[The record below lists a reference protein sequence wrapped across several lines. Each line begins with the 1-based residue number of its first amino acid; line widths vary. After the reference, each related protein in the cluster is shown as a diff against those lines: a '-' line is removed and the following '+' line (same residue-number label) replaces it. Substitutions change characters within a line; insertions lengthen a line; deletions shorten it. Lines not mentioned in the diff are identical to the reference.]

1 MIGNSLSSFKELR
14 QDFRGLLVDCIDW
27 EMKGVSAM
35 LVADCLG
42 SVDNVAIEGQI
53 GDEQK
58 AIFILHR
65 SKEAK
70 RILEGL
76 AYWRQI
82 GEKSWRFEGADVYL
96 SAIYKWINIHEHEV
110 ITAVTRPKGNADK
123 ENWECGKWSTLADV
137 YRLVLNGCLTENHK
151 DPITLYQEL
160 YKNIDIET
168 QSIQLRSNI
177 WQELM
182 TDISLVSNDNHAWF
196 LRYFCLVQG
205 DPTKSG
211 DSFFID
217 AGRVLQILKG
227 FIDSN
232 WDLNAID
239 MSTVNGLDW
248 KDRYDK
254 LYRGIL
260 LLDRLKNKLPNVLV
274 EEKKRIEKLDSDLA
288 SYIGRNPTLSE
299 LNQLQEQMRSFLD
312 CLKTLHI
319 GFTQDNFRF
328 LTNEVWKNQTL
339 LIGKQEIARS
349 VQEKNP
355 MLSWLRLSNDPSE
368 KVKDYLIFLKNIN
381 DLNESIYQIYS
392 IRVNQSS
399 LIDDVTKLE
408 SEIIDSLEKYCS
420 ELETCK

>member
-1 MIGNSLSSFKELR
+1 MQTRKT
-14 QDFRGLLVDCIDW
+14 
-27 EMKGVSAM
+27 
-35 LVADCLG
+35 G
-42 SVDNVAIEGQI
+42 SV
-53 GDEQK
+53 
-58 AIFILHR
+58 
-65 SKEAK
+65 
-70 RILEGL
+70 
-76 AYWRQI
+76 
-82 GEKSWRFEGADVYL
+82 
-96 SAIYKWINIHEHEV
+96 
-110 ITAVTRPKGNADK
+110 
-123 ENWECGKWSTLADV
+123 GKWSTLADV